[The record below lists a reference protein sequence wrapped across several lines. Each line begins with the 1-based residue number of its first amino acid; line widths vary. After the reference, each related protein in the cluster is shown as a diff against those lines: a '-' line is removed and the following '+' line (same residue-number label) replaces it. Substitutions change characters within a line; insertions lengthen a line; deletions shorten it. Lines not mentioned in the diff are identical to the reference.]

1 MIGIEVYTLYLFCDR
16 VLFLVTMTGFSDCLA
31 LRSIILFPP
40 LHAVGSVCRIGQLQV
55 EQLEL
60 FRHPFHVRVVLFGL
74 VEYQVPLPVER
85 FQVRLDTCGL
95 VGLLLLVPGDVQ

>member
-31 LRSIILFPP
+31 LRSIILFP

>member
-1 MIGIEVYTLYLFCDR
+1 MVYNS
-16 VLFLVTMTGFSDCLA
+16 VS
-31 LRSIILFPP
+31 P

-55 EQLEL
+55 EQFEL

-95 VGLLLLVPGDVQ
+95 VGFLLLVSGDVQ